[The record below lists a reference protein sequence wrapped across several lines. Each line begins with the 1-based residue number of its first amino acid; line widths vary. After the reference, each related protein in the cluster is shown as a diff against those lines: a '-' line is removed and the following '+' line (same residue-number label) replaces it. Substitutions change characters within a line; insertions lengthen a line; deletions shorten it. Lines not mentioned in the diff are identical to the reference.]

1 MDNLGKGDWSDP
13 ERVKHFIQT
22 YHQRYGDQFW
32 DAVIELVG
40 SGSRD
45 IIADFGCGPGIWL
58 ADAASRFKASKIF
71 GLDESESMLEQ
82 AKEILKKGISPENVH
97 LNLVNLDTEPININP
112 NSLDLAFSGYLLHE
126 LANPNDFISQLLTCL
141 KEQGVCIV
149 FDFVSTD
156 VELFVKTMKQVG
168 WDEER
173 ARKRYPHMCKHSPE
187 DIETIL
193 RSAGFTDISSKLL
206 DVRAIVLGIKA

>member
-1 MDNLGKGDWSDP
+1 MENLGKGDWSDP
-13 ERVKHFIQT
+13 ERVKHFIHT
-22 YHQRYGDQFW
+22 YQQRYGDIFW

-45 IIADFGCGPGIWL
+45 VIADFGCGPGIWL
-58 ADAASRFKASKIF
+58 TDAASRFKASKIF
-71 GLDESESMLEQ
+71 GLDENETMLEE
-82 AKEILKKGISPENVH
+82 AKEILKKGLSPENVR
-97 LNLVNLDTEPININP
+97 LDLVNLDTEPINIAP

-126 LANPNDFISQLLTCL
+126 LANPNDFISQLLARL

-173 ARKRYPHMCKHSPE
+173 ARKRYPHMCKHSLD
-187 DIETIL
+187 DIEKIL
-193 RSAGFTDISSKLL
+193 ESAGFTGISSKLL
-206 DVRAIVLGIKA
+206 DVRAIVVGIKG